1 MKMKT
6 CIACHK
12 EYPATTRFFFAGK
25 TNSDGLRGKCKAC
38 MVLYSSE
45 RRKSKE
51 IIPNTDE
58 SIKKKC
64 AICGQEFPA
73 TIDYFFAGYCRY
85 GLRSKCKKCF
95 QSETKIRKTTPKYKQ
110 KHKEYGKKHYA
121 ENRAEFAARWQV
133 YYKANAEHL
142 KKKGREYNKNNLPKL
157 RILDQKRREDPKF
170 RLSQNISGSI
180 RQSLFRHNG
189 KGGAPWESL
198 VDFTKQDLVEHIE
211 KLFEPGMTWDNYGE
225 WHLDHKIPKSVFNF
239 TNPSHED
246 FKRCWSLSNLQPMW
260 AKENLTKSA
269 KLKKHFQPRL
279 QMGAA

>member
-38 MVLYSSE
+38 MVLYGSE

-110 KHKEYGKKHYA
+110 KHKEYGK
-121 ENRAEFAARWQV
+121 
-133 YYKANAEHL
+133 
-142 KKKGREYNKNNLPKL
+142 
-157 RILDQKRREDPKF
+157 
-170 RLSQNISGSI
+170 
-180 RQSLFRHNG
+180 
-189 KGGAPWESL
+189 
-198 VDFTKQDLVEHIE
+198 
-211 KLFEPGMTWDNYGE
+211 
-225 WHLDHKIPKSVFNF
+225 
-239 TNPSHED
+239 
-246 FKRCWSLSNLQPMW
+246 
-260 AKENLTKSA
+260 
-269 KLKKHFQPRL
+269 
-279 QMGAA
+279 